1 MTEAWSSDFE
11 GLLRQAMAP
20 VEPPERLS
28 EHLEKTLSELTD
40 LAAEELEGW
49 ELSSMRDPRNG
60 CARWW
65 RSASAQRPV
74 QLVALRVRSRSRPAA
89 SSPGRLDLAGRRSRT
104 SLTKQEAA
112 RPPIR
117 FACHD
122 VPTGRCSGRSR

>member
-49 ELSSMRDPRNG
+49 ELSSMRDPRN
-60 CARWW
+60 WV
-65 RSASAQRPV
+65 RPV
-74 QLVALRVRSRSRPAA
+74 VAVGVGATAGTALVVLRVRSRSKARRQQ
-89 SSPGRLDLAGRRSRT
+89 SKGGLDLAGR
-104 SLTKQEAA
+104 LLQDVADEAKKLLD
-112 RPPIR
+112 R
-117 FACHD
+117 
-122 VPTGRCSGRSR
+122 